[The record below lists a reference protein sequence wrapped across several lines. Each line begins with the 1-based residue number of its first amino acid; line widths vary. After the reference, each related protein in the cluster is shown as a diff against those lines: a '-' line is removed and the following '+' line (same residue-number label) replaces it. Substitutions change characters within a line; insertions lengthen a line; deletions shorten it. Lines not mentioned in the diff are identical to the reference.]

1 MTGAA
6 TRCPL
11 LHIYRS
17 VSCTELVILDNL
29 QTRVSNAGFLCFCVM
44 VASPSGL
51 EMYFKNQIR
60 EKNMFWLVCAA
71 AALIYGIFEFGR
83 VSTLYHLF
91 KWGFLI
97 ALCVILVQM
106 VLRAKA
112 YLKSRSKSADE
123 ADVSSS

>member
-1 MTGAA
+1 
-6 TRCPL
+6 
-11 LHIYRS
+11 
-17 VSCTELVILDNL
+17 
-29 QTRVSNAGFLCFCVM
+29 
-44 VASPSGL
+44 
-51 EMYFKNQIR
+51 
-60 EKNMFWLVCAA
+60 MFWLVCAA

-112 YLKSRSKSADE
+112 YLKSRSKSAEE
-123 ADVSSS
+123 AEVSSS